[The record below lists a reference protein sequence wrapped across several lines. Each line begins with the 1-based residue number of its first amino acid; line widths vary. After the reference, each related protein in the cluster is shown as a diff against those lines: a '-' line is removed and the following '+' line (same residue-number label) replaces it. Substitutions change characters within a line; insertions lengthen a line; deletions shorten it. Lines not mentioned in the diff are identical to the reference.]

1 MFKVRECYIIFHCI
15 FILMKKLFL
24 ILISICF
31 QTISF
36 AQDVKQLHDNARD
49 FMHKGD
55 YPNAILILNRALAKQ
70 PNNLEV
76 AKDLGLNYYY
86 SKDYNKCIE
95 VLKRLFDKND
105 VDDQVFQI
113 AGDAYW
119 ALEDAKGAEEMYRKG
134 IKKLPNSGPLYN
146 ELGKVLWTKNDFSA
160 IKEWEKG
167 IENDPGFAGN
177 YYNASKY
184 YYFTTDK
191 VWSLLYGEIFI
202 NIDPKSAYTP
212 EIKNI
217 LFEGYKKLFA
227 DANIEKNN
235 KDKNPFTVAYLKT
248 MNRQSML
255 LTAGINT
262 QTLIT
267 IRTRFILD
275 WDANYAAKFPY
286 KLFQIHKQYIQE
298 GLFDAYNQW
307 VFATE
312 QNLPDYQKWI
322 GTHAKEYAALN
333 RFLQDRIFKVPA
345 GQYYHK

>member
-1 MFKVRECYIIFHCI
+1 MR
-15 FILMKKLFL
+15 KLFL
-24 ILISICF
+24 IFVAVWF
-31 QTISF
+31 QAMSF
-36 AQDVKQLHDNARD
+36 AQEVKQLHDNARD

-55 YPNAILILNRALAKQ
+55 YSNAILILNRALAKA

-86 SKDYNKCIE
+86 SKDYKKCIE
-95 VLKRLFDKND
+95 VLKRLFERRD

-119 ALEDAKGAEEMYRKG
+119 ALEDAKGAEETYRKG
-134 IKKLPNSGPLYN
+134 IKKLPKSGPLYN
-146 ELGKVLWTKNDFSA
+146 EVGKVLWSKGDFTA

-184 YYFTTDK
+184 YYLSTDK

-227 DANIEKNN
+227 EANLEKNN
-235 KDKNPFTVAYLKT
+235 KDKNPFTLAYLKI
-248 MNRQSML
+248 MNKQSPL
-255 LTAGINT
+255 LTTGINLET
-262 QTLIT
+262 VSIL
-267 IRTRFILD
+267 RTRFILE
-275 WDANYAAKFPY
+275 WDADYATKFPY

-298 GLFDAYNQW
+298 GLFEAYNQW
-307 VFATE
+307 VFASE
-312 QNLPDYQKWI
+312 QNMPAYQKWMAAH
-322 GTHAKEYAALN
+322 TKEYAALN
-333 RFLQDRIFKVPA
+333 RFLQDRMFKVPG
-345 GQYYHK
+345 GQYYQK

>member
-1 MFKVRECYIIFHCI
+1 
-15 FILMKKLFL
+15 MKKLFL
-24 ILISICF
+24 ILIAVCF
-31 QTISF
+31 QTLLF

-55 YPNAILILNRALAKQ
+55 YSNAILILNRALAKE
-70 PNNLEV
+70 PGNLEI

-95 VLKRLFDKND
+95 VLKRLFDSKD
-105 VDDQVFQI
+105 VDDQCFQI

-119 ALEDAKGAEEMYRKG
+119 AMEDSKGAEEMYRKG

-146 ELGKVLWTKNDFSA
+146 ELGKVLWTKSDYTA
-160 IKEWEKG
+160 IKYWEKG

-177 YYNASKY
+177 YYNASRY

-202 NIDPKSAYTP
+202 NIDPKSPLVP

-227 DANIEKNN
+227 EANLEKNN
-235 KDKNPFTVAYLKT
+235 KDKTPFILAYLKI
-248 MNRQSML
+248 MNKQSPL
-255 LTAGINT
+255 LTAGINM
-262 QTLIT
+262 QTISIL
-267 IRTRFILD
+267 RTRFILD
-275 WDANYAAKFPY
+275 WDANYATVFPF

-298 GLFDAYNQW
+298 GIFEAYNQW

-312 QNLPDYQKWI
+312 QNMPAYQQWI
-322 GTHAKEYAALN
+322 TNHPKEYAALN
-333 RFLQDRIFKVPA
+333 DFLKNRIFKVPA
-345 GQYYHK
+345 GQYYHN

>member
-1 MFKVRECYIIFHCI
+1 
-15 FILMKKLFL
+15 MKKLFL
-24 ILISICF
+24 IFILVCC
-31 QTISF
+31 QTILF
-36 AQDVKQLHDNARD
+36 AQDAKQLHDNARD

-55 YPNAILILNRALAKQ
+55 YANAILILNRALGKQ
-70 PNNLEV
+70 PGNIEIV
-76 AKDLGLNYYY
+76 KDLGLNYYY

-95 VLKRLFDKND
+95 ILKRIFDRND

-119 ALEDAKGAEEMYRKG
+119 ALEDAKGAEETYRKG

-146 ELGKVLWTKNDFSA
+146 ELGKVLWTRSDFTA

-167 IENDPGFAGN
+167 IETDPGFAGN

-235 KDKNPFTVAYLKT
+235 KEKNPFTVAYLKT

-262 QTLIT
+262 QTLLT

-322 GTHAKEYAALN
+322 DTHTKEYAALN

>member
-1 MFKVRECYIIFHCI
+1 
-15 FILMKKLFL
+15 MKKFFL
-24 ILISICF
+24 ILIAVCS
-31 QTISF
+31 QTILF
-36 AQDVKQLHDNARD
+36 AQDAKQLHDNARD

-55 YPNAILILNRALAKQ
+55 YANAILILNRALGKQ
-70 PNNLEV
+70 PGNIEIV
-76 AKDLGLNYYY
+76 KDLGLNYYY
-86 SKDYNKCIE
+86 MKDYNKCIE
-95 VLKRLFDKND
+95 TLKRLFDRDD
-105 VDDQVFQI
+105 VDDQIFQI

-119 ALEDAKGAEEMYRKG
+119 ALEDAKGAEDTYRKG

-146 ELGKVLWTKNDFSA
+146 ELGKVLWTKSDFTA
-160 IKEWEKG
+160 IKQWEKG

-184 YYFTTDK
+184 YYFTLDK

-202 NIDPKSAYTP
+202 NIDPKSPFTP

-227 DANIEKNN
+227 DANIEKSN
-235 KDKNPFTVAYLKT
+235 KDKSPFTLAYLNI
-248 MNRQSML
+248 MNKQSPL
-255 LTAGINT
+255 LTTGINT
-262 QTLIT
+262 ESVSIL
-267 IRTRFILD
+267 RTRFVLE
-275 WDANYAAKFPY
+275 WDAEYATKFPF

-298 GLFDAYNQW
+298 GLFEAYNQW

-312 QNLPDYQKWI
+312 QNMPAYQTWI
-322 GTHAKEYAALN
+322 AAHPKEYAALN

>member
-1 MFKVRECYIIFHCI
+1 MKRLFLI
-15 FILMKKLFL
+15 FILV
-24 ILISICF
+24 CC
-31 QTISF
+31 QTILF
-36 AQDVKQLHDNARD
+36 AQDAKQLHDNARD

-55 YPNAILILNRALAKQ
+55 YANAILILNRALGKQ
-70 PNNLEV
+70 PGNIEIV
-76 AKDLGLNYYY
+76 KDLGLNYYY

-95 VLKRLFDKND
+95 VLTRLFDRND
-105 VDDQVFQI
+105 VDDQIFQI

-119 ALEDAKGAEEMYRKG
+119 ALEDAKGAEETYRKG

-146 ELGKVLWTKNDFSA
+146 ELGKVLWTRSDFTA

-202 NIDPKSAYTP
+202 NIDPKSAYAP

-262 QTLIT
+262 QALIT
-267 IRTRFILD
+267 IRTRFILE
-275 WDANYAAKFPY
+275 WDANFAAKFPY
-286 KLFQIHKQYIQE
+286 KLFQLHKQYIQE
-298 GLFDAYNQW
+298 NLFDAYNQW

-322 GTHAKEYAALN
+322 VTHAKEYAALN

>member
-1 MFKVRECYIIFHCI
+1 
-15 FILMKKLFL
+15 MKNIFL
-24 ILISICF
+24 ISLLVCC
-31 QTISF
+31 QTILF
-36 AQDVKQLHDNARD
+36 AQDAKQLHDNARD

-55 YPNAILILNRALAKQ
+55 YANAILILNRALAKQ
-70 PNNLEV
+70 PGNIEIV
-76 AKDLGLNYYY
+76 KDLGLNYYY

-95 VLKRLFDKND
+95 VLKRLFDRND
-105 VDDQVFQI
+105 VDDQIFQI

-119 ALEDAKGAEEMYRKG
+119 AMEDAKGAEDTYRKG

-146 ELGKVLWTKNDFSA
+146 ELGKVLWSKSDFTA

-167 IENDPGFAGN
+167 IEKDPGFAGN

-184 YYFTTDK
+184 YYFTLDK

-202 NIDPKSAYTP
+202 NIDPKSSYTP

-227 DANIEKNN
+227 DANLEKNN
-235 KDKNPFTVAYLKT
+235 KDKNPFTLVYLKA
-248 MNRQSML
+248 MNKQSSL
-255 LTAGINT
+255 VSAGINT
-262 QTLIT
+262 ETLIT
-267 IRTRFILD
+267 MRTRFILE
-275 WDANYAAKFPY
+275 WDATYAAKFPY
-286 KLFQIHKQYIQE
+286 KLFQMHKQYIQE
-298 GLFDAYNQW
+298 GLFEAYNQW

-312 QNLPDYQKWI
+312 QNMPAYQKWI
-322 GTHAKEYAALN
+322 IDHPKEYAALN